1 MLTIGQTTWKVFIL
15 KRQLLIW
22 IKHNPEIYSNAW
34 LDAHIKHCEKTIT
47 KRNMINVCEEG
58 GHKCHICEK
67 IWMNECLFI
76 QTNMV
81 KHSKNI
87 QEGDNLNCE
96 CLICVKALSCISELW
111 EDVKRCHKVNLSKTK
126 ETDQWKRDSIP
137 SIFVDKK
144 KKYVALFDLWKP
156 SLSVN
161 YSGQN

>member
-1 MLTIGQTTWKVFIL
+1 MERQIKTMYKWRHQKYHIMKFLLVKVA
-15 KRQLLIW
+15 RIW
-22 IKHNPEIYSNAW
+22 HVWP
-34 LDAHIKHCEKTIT
+34 CP

-67 IWMNECLFI
+67 IWMNECLFV